1 MVQCHPL
8 LLLELSLLWCY
19 YFQELWPDFDS
30 WYFVDTGSLLASFNL
45 KPFEK
50 TNQFSQSDLNFIL
63 TSGVVTQVI
72 YLLNYRELNYFFLFP
87 LKRDAMRKI
96 RYEESFNL
104 QGRA

>member
-1 MVQCHPL
+1 MNL
-8 LLLELSLLWCY
+8 LIELSLLWCY

-63 TSGVVTQVI
+63 TSGVVHVKDSSNLSTQLQGVK
-72 YLLNYRELNYFFLFP
+72 LFFLV
-87 LKRDAMRKI
+87 
-96 RYEESFNL
+96 SFK
-104 QGRA
+104 A